1 MGTSVFCSAE
11 LSEADSGKRRAMEL
25 CGERYAGDCPHT
37 SPEQKA
43 DLREWEQGLAGLNS
57 QIVDQWADTADVD
70 AHLAAWTQE
79 MPPMVRILA
88 NQRRCRT
95 VSDGRSDAPD
105 D

>member
-1 MGTSVFCSAE
+1 
-11 LSEADSGKRRAMEL
+11 L

-43 DLREWEQGLAGLNS
+43 DLREWEQRLADLNS
-57 QIVDQWADTADVD
+57 QIVDQWADKADVG

-88 NQRRCRT
+88 NQLRCRAAAE
-95 VSDGRSDAPD
+95 GCSDAPD